1 MKKHAPAT
9 LRNRE
14 AILGILR
21 QELPEWGVVLEVASG
36 SGEHAV
42 YFADAMR
49 GIEWQP
55 SDPDGEALASIE
67 AYRAEYATGTDNVN
81 LRAPVRLDAMSRDWP
96 VSRADAIVC
105 INMIHISPWEA
116 CEGLFAGAAQIL
128 DGRSVPVVLYGP
140 FFEADVE
147 TAESNRQFD
156 AGLRSRNARWGIRDV
171 ADVDRVA
178 RAHGLSRTARY
189 AMPANNLVLV
199 YRTA

>member
-1 MKKHAPAT
+1 M
-9 LRNRE
+9 
-14 AILGILR
+14 
-21 QELPEWGVVLEVASG
+21 LEVASG

-55 SDPDGEALASIE
+55 SDPDGDALASIE
-67 AYRAEYATGTDNVN
+67 AYRAEYARDADSVN
-81 LRAPVRLDAMSRDWP
+81 LRAPVRLDATSPDWP

-128 DGRSVPVVLYGP
+128 GGRSVPVVLYGP

-156 AGLRSRNARWGIRDV
+156 AGLRSRNAQWGIRNV

-178 RAHGLSRTARY
+178 QAHGLSRTARY
-189 AMPANNLVLV
+189 AMPANNLELV

>member
-55 SDPDGEALASIE
+55 SDPDGDALASIE
-67 AYRAEYATGTDNVN
+67 AYRAEYARDADSVN
-81 LRAPVRLDAMSRDWP
+81 LRAPVRLDATSPDWP

-128 DGRSVPVVLYGP
+128 GGRSVPVVLYGP

-178 RAHGLSRTARY
+178 QAHGLSRTARY